1 MVKELEFLEEQKI
14 RPSLIRAL
22 EEFRSSYPVDP
33 AVAYRVNRPLMPF
46 YGKEILEMGIAALL
60 NGENL
65 LLTGSKATG
74 KNVLAENLAYLF
86 GRPSY
91 NISFHVNV

>member
-1 MVKELEFLEEQKI
+1 MVKELEILEEQKI

-74 KNVLAENLAYLF
+74 KNVLAENLAYLLAAL
-86 GRPSY
+86 PI
-91 NISFHVNV
+91 ISLSM